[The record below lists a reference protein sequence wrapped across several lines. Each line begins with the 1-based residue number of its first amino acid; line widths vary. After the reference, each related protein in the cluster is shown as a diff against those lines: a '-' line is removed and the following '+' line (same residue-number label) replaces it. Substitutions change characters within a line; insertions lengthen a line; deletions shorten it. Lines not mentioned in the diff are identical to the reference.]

1 MKEQCFSGSI
11 AIAAMRA
18 GLIVAR
24 KVDPAGYGYAI
35 KKSVLTLEDLFVMI
49 DLSTDAQIGVQL
61 STQQLLADDWQVV
74 RIPDTFPTA
83 DPISPA
89 ILAKLLPDAEEV
101 LEQLFWE
108 RHEKMRQI
116 DRLDFKNA
124 IRGAICR
131 MILPLVDG

>member
-1 MKEQCFSGSI
+1 MKEQRFSGSI

-24 KVDPAGYGYAI
+24 KDDPEGFGYRVVRAE
-35 KKSVLTLEDLFVMI
+35 VLLRDLIVQI
-49 DLSTDAQIGVQL
+49 QLSTGAMVGVQL
-61 STQQLLADDWQVV
+61 TTEQLLADDWQVIQ
-74 RIPDTFPTA
+74 IPDDFPAA
-83 DPISPA
+83 DPIAPA

-131 MILPLVDG
+131 MILPRVDG